1 MRCLNVRRDASRLRQ
16 QNREL
21 RCTLRRNLGSIL
33 GDIRPLRT
41 VISNYLWIET
51 RIMSVTEQPSSALQF
66 PALQPPRR
74 YLFGPGPSMVHPRV
88 YEALSKP
95 IVGHLDPYFIQV
107 MADVQQLLKTAYGTS
122 DGATLVISGTGSA
135 GMEAAVTNFVEPGAK
150 LTVFANGFFSDRLT
164 EMAKRNGAHVVR
176 FEKPWG
182 DTFTDAEAKEFISR
196 EKPKV
201 VAYVHAETS
210 TGALQSGN
218 AICAAAHES
227 GALVIADCVTSLGGV
242 PVEFDHTGID
252 IAYSCTQKGL
262 SSPPGLSPM
271 AMSPRAMEWLRART
285 TPSRSWYLDLKLIHD
300 YSTVSHRYH
309 HTAPIS
315 MFYALREALLVIN
328 DEGIE
333 NRWERHRRSNRSFV
347 KGIEAMGLRMH
358 VPEEHRIATLNTVC
372 VPAGIDEAKVRKR
385 LLDGPGIEIAGGFGP
400 LAGKVFRIGVMGPL
414 ATEDNVQFFLKE
426 FKKALSAEGYS
437 I

>member
-1 MRCLNVRRDASRLRQ
+1 
-16 QNREL
+16 
-21 RCTLRRNLGSIL
+21 
-33 GDIRPLRT
+33 
-41 VISNYLWIET
+41 
-51 RIMSVTEQPSSALQF
+51 MSAIEQPTALHF
-66 PALQPPRR
+66 PALEPPRR

-88 YEALSKP
+88 YEALSKL

-107 MADVQQLLKTAYGTS
+107 MADVQQLLKTAYGTT

-135 GMEAAVTNFVEPGAK
+135 GMEAAVANFVEPGVK
-150 LTVFANGFFSDRLT
+150 LAVFANGYFSDRLT
-164 EMAKRNGAHVVR
+164 EMAKRNGANVVR
-176 FEKPWG
+176 FEKLWG
-182 DTFTDAEAKEFISR
+182 ETFTDAEARDFIGR

-210 TGALQSGN
+210 TGALQSGQ
-218 AICAAAHES
+218 AICAAAHDA

-242 PVEFDHTGID
+242 PVEFDQTGID

-262 SSPPGLSPM
+262 SCPPGLSPM
-271 AMSPRAMEWLRART
+271 AMSPRAMEFLRART

-315 MFYALREALLVIN
+315 MFYALREALLVIAE
-328 DEGIE
+328 EGIE
-333 NRWERHRRSNRSFV
+333 NRWERHRRCHKSFV
-347 KGIEAMGLRMH
+347 KGVEAMGLRMH
-358 VPEEHRIATLNTVC
+358 VPERFRIATLNTVC
-372 VPAGIDEAKVRKR
+372 VPEGVDEAKVRKR

-426 FKKALSAEGYS
+426 FEKALTARG
-437 I
+437 

>member
-1 MRCLNVRRDASRLRQ
+1 
-16 QNREL
+16 
-21 RCTLRRNLGSIL
+21 
-33 GDIRPLRT
+33 
-41 VISNYLWIET
+41 
-51 RIMSVTEQPSSALQF
+51 MSAIEQPKPQPTALQF
-66 PALQPPRR
+66 PALAPPRR

-95 IVGHLDPYFIQV
+95 IVGHLDAYFIQV
-107 MADVQQLLKTAYGTS
+107 MGDVQQLVKMAYGTTAA
-122 DGATLVISGTGSA
+122 ATLVISGTGSA
-135 GMEAAVTNFVEPGAK
+135 GMEAAVANFVEPGAK
-150 LTVFANGFFSDRLT
+150 FAVFANGYFSDRLT
-164 EMAKRNGAHVVR
+164 EMAKRHGANVVR
-176 FEKPWG
+176 FEKAWG
-182 DTFTDAEAKEFISR
+182 ETYTDDEAREFIHR
-196 EKPKV
+196 EKPQL

-210 TGALQSGN
+210 TGALQSGH
-218 AICAAAHES
+218 AICAAAHDA

-242 PVEFDHTGID
+242 PVEFDQTGID

-262 SSPPGLSPM
+262 SCPPGLSPM
-271 AMSPRAMEWLRART
+271 AISERAMAWLRART

-315 MFYALREALLVIN
+315 MFYALREALMVIA
-328 DEGIE
+328 EEEIE
-333 NRWERHRRSNRSFV
+333 NRWERHRRSNKAFV
-347 KGIEAMGLRMH
+347 SGVEAMGLRMH
-358 VPEEHRIATLNTVC
+358 VPEKHRIATLNTVC
-372 VPAGIDEAKVRKR
+372 VPAGVDEAKVRKR

-414 ATEDNVQFFLKE
+414 ATEENVQFFLKE

>member
-1 MRCLNVRRDASRLRQ
+1 MSAIEQTTAL
-16 QNREL
+16 
-21 RCTLRRNLGSIL
+21 
-33 GDIRPLRT
+33 PL
-41 VISNYLWIET
+41 
-51 RIMSVTEQPSSALQF
+51 

-88 YEALSKP
+88 YDALSKP

-107 MADVQQLLKTAYGTS
+107 LGDVQQLLKTAFGTI

-135 GMEAAVTNFVEPGAK
+135 GMEAAVANFVDPGAK
-150 LTVFANGFFSDRLT
+150 FAVFANGYFSDRLT
-164 EMAKRNGAHVVR
+164 EMAKRQDANVVR
-176 FEKPWG
+176 FEKAWG
-182 DTFTDAEAKEFISR
+182 EVFTDDEAAEFIRR

-210 TGALQSGN
+210 TGALQSGR
-218 AICAAAHES
+218 AICAAAHEV
-227 GALVIADCVTSLGGV
+227 GALAIADCVTSLGGV
-242 PVEFDHTGID
+242 PVDFDRTGID
-252 IAYSCTQKGL
+252 VAYSCTQKGL
-262 SSPPGLSPM
+262 SCPPGLSPI
-271 AMSPRAMEWLRART
+271 AMSPRAMDFLRART

-315 MFYALREALLVIN
+315 MFYALREALMVIAE
-328 DEGIE
+328 EGIE
-333 NRWERHRRSNRSFV
+333 NRWERHRRCHRAFV

-358 VPEEHRIATLNTVC
+358 VPEAHRIATLNTVC
-372 VPAGIDEAKVRKR
+372 VPEGVDEGKVRKR
-385 LLDGPGIEIAGGFGP
+385 LLEGPGIEIAGGFGP

-414 ATEDNVQFFLKE
+414 ATEDNVQFFVKE

>member
-1 MRCLNVRRDASRLRQ
+1 MSTVV
-16 QNREL
+16 QNK
-21 RCTLRRNLGSIL
+21 
-33 GDIRPLRT
+33 
-41 VISNYLWIET
+41 ET
-51 RIMSVTEQPSSALQF
+51 PALHF
-66 PALQPPRR
+66 PALNPPRR

-135 GMEAAVTNFVEPGAK
+135 GMEAAVANFIEPGAK
-150 LTVFANGFFSDRLT
+150 VAVFANGYFSDRLT
-164 EMAKRNGAHVVR
+164 EMAKRHGANVVR
-176 FEKPWG
+176 FEKAWG
-182 DTFTDAEAKEFISR
+182 ETYTDDEAREFVGR

-210 TGALQSGN
+210 TGALQSGH
-218 AICAAAHES
+218 AICAAAHDA

-242 PVEFDHTGID
+242 PVEFDQTGID
-252 IAYSCTQKGL
+252 VAYSCTQRGL
-262 SSPPGLSPM
+262 SCPPGLSPM
-271 AMSPRAMEWLRART
+271 AMSTRAMDWLRART
-285 TPSRSWYLDLKLIHD
+285 APPRSWYLDLKLRHD

-328 DEGIE
+328 EEGIE
-333 NRWERHRRSNRSFV
+333 NRWERHRRCHKSFV
-347 KGIEAMGLRMH
+347 KGVVPMGLSMH
-358 VPEEHRIATLNTVC
+358 VPAEHRIATLNTVC
-372 VPAGIDEAKVRKR
+372 VPTGVDEAKVRKR
-385 LLDGPGIEIAGGFGP
+385 LLDEPGIEIAGGFGP

-426 FKKALSAEGYS
+426 FKKMLS
-437 I
+437 

>member
-1 MRCLNVRRDASRLRQ
+1 
-16 QNREL
+16 
-21 RCTLRRNLGSIL
+21 
-33 GDIRPLRT
+33 
-41 VISNYLWIET
+41 
-51 RIMSVTEQPSSALQF
+51 MSAIEQPKPQPSALQF
-66 PALQPPRR
+66 PALEPPRR

-107 MADVQQLLKTAYGTS
+107 MADVQQLLKTTYGTS

-135 GMEAAVTNFVEPGAK
+135 GMEAAVANFVEPGSK
-150 LTVFANGFFSDRLT
+150 LGVFANGYFSDRLT
-164 EMAKRNGAHVVR
+164 EMAKRNGANVVR
-176 FEKPWG
+176 FEKLWG
-182 DTFTDAEAKEFISR
+182 ETFTDDEAREFIGR
-196 EKPKV
+196 EKAKV

-210 TGALQSGN
+210 TGALQSGR
-218 AICAAAHES
+218 AICAAAHDS

-242 PVEFDHTGID
+242 PVEFDATGID
-252 IAYSCTQKGL
+252 VAYSCTQKGL
-262 SSPPGLSPM
+262 SCPPGLSPM

-315 MFYALREALLVIN
+315 MFYALREALLVIAE
-328 DEGIE
+328 EGIA
-333 NRWERHRRSNRSFV
+333 NRWELHRRCHKSFV

-358 VPEEHRIATLNTVC
+358 VPEAHRIATLNTVC
-372 VPAGIDEAKVRKR
+372 VPEGVDEAKVRKH
-385 LLDGPGIEIAGGFGP
+385 LLNGPGIEIAGGFGP

-426 FKKALSAEGYS
+426 FKQALSA
-437 I
+437 